1 MEIEFDA
8 ARWSQDKDGVWL
20 SIRTPAGRAARQ
32 LADNIAGP
40 CVAKIVPKGRN
51 GALDANVHCW
61 VLLDRLSEVTGIPP
75 KELYRGLIPDVGGNC
90 FVQPIRKDAVER
102 WVEIWQSNG
111 DGWVCE
117 IMGDSKIEGYVNVRS
132 YYGSSQYDTAQ
143 MSRLIDLIVQEC
155 RQQGIETATPQ
166 ELARYKEAW
175 GV

>member
-1 MEIEFDA
+1 M
-8 ARWSQDKDGVWL
+8 
-20 SIRTPAGRAARQ
+20 
-32 LADNIAGP
+32 
-40 CVAKIVPKGRN
+40 
-51 GALDANVHCW
+51 
-61 VLLDRLSEVTGIPP
+61 
-75 KELYRGLIPDVGGNC
+75 
-90 FVQPIRKDAVER
+90 QPIRKDAVER

>member
-20 SIRTPAGRAARQ
+20 SIRTPAGRVARQ

-40 CVAKIVPKGRN
+40 CVAKISPKRRKRS
-51 GALDANVHCW
+51 LDANAYCW
-61 VLLDRLSEVTGIPP
+61 VLLDRLSEATGIPP

>member
-1 MEIEFDA
+1 MLP
-8 ARWSQDKDGVWL
+8 DGH
-20 SIRTPAGRAARQ
+20 R
-32 LADNIAGP
+32 
-40 CVAKIVPKGRN
+40 AKIVPKRRKRS
-51 GALDANVHCW
+51 LDANAYCW